1 MFETLFQSYLFI
13 MILEDLEI
21 IVFSLLLNFIN
32 LQKNLAVFLT
42 LGN

>member
-32 LQKNLAVFLT
+32 LQKNLAEFLT